1 MCSGEN
7 LLEFDTEE
15 PAISLLA
22 DPIVSKLMLRGPK
35 THNFEHMGSE
45 VLLVCYSGCKSML
58 TLCCQNG
65 IFSPLFNGVVHN
77 LFDVATELTFF

>member
-35 THNFEHMGSE
+35 THNFEHMGSDF
-45 VLLVCYSGCKSML
+45 LLVCYSG
-58 TLCCQNG
+58 
-65 IFSPLFNGVVHN
+65 H
-77 LFDVATELTFF
+77 